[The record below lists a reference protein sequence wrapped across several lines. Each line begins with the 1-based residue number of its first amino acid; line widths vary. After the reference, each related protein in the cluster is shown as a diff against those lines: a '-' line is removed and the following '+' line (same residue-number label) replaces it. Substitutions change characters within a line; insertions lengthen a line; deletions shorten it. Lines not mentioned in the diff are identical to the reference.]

1 MKISEKTVKDKLT
14 EVMDPELNISIVDLG
29 LVYKIEVK
37 NQKKIEPSA
46 MKAKLGTV
54 PRSGA
59 GTGVKITMT
68 LTTIGCPLFNLIEQE
83 AKIKLKELGIDENN
97 IEFDLT
103 FDPPWSMEKMSER
116 AKAML
121 GI

>member
-1 MKISEKTVKDKLT
+1 MKISEQTVKDKLT

-29 LVYKIEVK
+29 LVYGVELKK
-37 NQKKIEPSA
+37 DKKI
-46 MKAKLGTV
+46 
-54 PRSGA
+54 
-59 GTGVKITMT
+59 KITMT

-83 AKIKLKELGIDENN
+83 AKIKLKELEIDEKN